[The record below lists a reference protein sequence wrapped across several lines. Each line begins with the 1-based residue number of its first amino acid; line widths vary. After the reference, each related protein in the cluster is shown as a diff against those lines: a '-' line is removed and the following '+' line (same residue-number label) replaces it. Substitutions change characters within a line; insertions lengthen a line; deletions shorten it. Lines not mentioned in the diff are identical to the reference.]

1 MRLPRRVS
9 LLLTLSL
16 LTPAATASA
25 ECAWVFWLEVSGP
38 PTHEGSSRPLSGW
51 GTREACEQAL
61 TQRLA
66 ADSEKDTS
74 MDVTV
79 DPQAGRPRLWVRRK
93 GHPELLAVYTYV
105 CLPDTVDP
113 RGRRGSERSTLLCFR
128 EHRRCG
134 DLDTSRTRAVACS
147 HALHPLAAEDD
158 ARRRGVGNTFV
169 ISGTEGPPGAGFR
182 DGVKFADRSAHALLP
197 LVCTAVGAMLLTC
210 MTGHCH

>member
-1 MRLPRRVS
+1 MDRKSRSLDRFTGNSPYSRKVISGTPPQPTRPIRAGQQTPVRAPPSAQRFRSIRCARPTRRHPVRIRRKWRPEAPRLEGQRRGRWILRLPRKTP
-9 LLLTLSL
+9 LLALSL
-16 LTPAATASA
+16 LTSVATAYA

-38 PTHEGSSRPLSGW
+38 PTHESSSRPLSGW

-79 DPQAGRPRLWVRRK
+79 EPQAGRPRLWVRRK

-113 RGRRGSERSTLLCFR
+113 RGGK
-128 EHRRCG
+128 G
-134 DLDTSRTRAVACS
+134 
-147 HALHPLAAEDD
+147 
-158 ARRRGVGNTFV
+158 
-169 ISGTEGPPGAGFR
+169 
-182 DGVKFADRSAHALLP
+182 K
-197 LVCTAVGAMLLTC
+197 
-210 MTGHCH
+210 